1 VAAGHA
7 STRLAPADGAAA
19 PKATL
24 ASDGIAVSRRRWAA
38 PVWLPAVIAA
48 LAGLVAGGYRWVC
61 RRRGGRLPL
70 GVPSPWREEAA
81 AVDAAQRSVPAAT
94 HLASRPVRAL
104 SRR

>member
-1 VAAGHA
+1 VAPDHA
-7 STRLAPADGAAA
+7 STRLAPADGVAA

-24 ASDGIAVSRRRWAA
+24 ASDSIAVSRRRWTA

-48 LAGLVAGGYRWVC
+48 LAGLVAGGYR
-61 RRRGGRLPL
+61 L
-70 GVPSPWREEAA
+70 GVPSPWRDEAA
-81 AVDAAQRSVPAAT
+81 TVDAAQRSVPAAT